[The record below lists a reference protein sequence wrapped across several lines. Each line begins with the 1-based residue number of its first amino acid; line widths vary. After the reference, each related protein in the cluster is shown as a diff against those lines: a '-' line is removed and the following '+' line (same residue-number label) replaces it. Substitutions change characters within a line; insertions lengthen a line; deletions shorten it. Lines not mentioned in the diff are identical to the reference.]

1 MPLKKLT
8 TSPEHSI
15 ALTDDEFWSMFAGD
29 LRQVTSHVVI
39 YAPYLWDERLDFVAS
54 FLRGFIERGGIVCV
68 FVKMKRGWDWR
79 GGWSE
84 EEHADLVEFQ
94 RRLELLL
101 SWGVHVNL
109 KKNVHQ
115 KIAILDGKVHYEG
128 SLNMLSHGENGE
140 NMRRF
145 SSESEATLMKEK
157 HGTDLCVDCV
167 AATAKHSI
175 GANDESQ
182 FARIGAALKRRRLA
196 LGMSQEK
203 VANHAGISRSR
214 YGQLEKFCNASLPV
228 YFKLLSTL
236 GMTSL
241 IVLLRDIQPVAS
253 FQERLEMSRFEQQPD
268 LTLLRKRDGVYRDV
282 PEKFHPKRAFASKT
296 MLASNPN
303 SSVVAELV

>member
-1 MPLKKLT
+1 MPRKKQILQI
-8 TSPEHSI
+8 ERSI

-29 LRQVTSHVVI
+29 LRQVTSHIVI

-54 FLRGFIERGGIVCV
+54 FVRGFVERGGIVCI
-68 FVKMKRGWDWR
+68 FVQMKRGWDWR

-84 EEHADLVEFQ
+84 EEHAELVEFQ

-109 KKNVHQ
+109 KKKVHQ

-128 SLNMLSHGENGE
+128 SLNMLSHIDNGE

-145 SSESEATLMKEK
+145 SSEAEADLMKEK

-175 GANDESQ
+175 GANDETQ
-182 FARIGAALKRRRLA
+182 FARLGASLKSKRLA

-214 YGQLEKFCNASLPV
+214 YGQLEKSCNASLEV
-228 YFKLLSTL
+228 YFKVLRALGLS
-236 GMTSL
+236 SL
-241 IVLLRDIQPVAS
+241 TVPLRDIQPVAS
-253 FQERLEMSRFEQQPD
+253 FQERLEMSHFEEQPD
-268 LTLLRKRDGVYRDV
+268 LTLLRKRDGVYRDI
-282 PEKFHPKRAFASKT
+282 PEKFLPKTAFASRKI
-296 MLASNPN
+296 
-303 SSVVAELV
+303 VAPSLDLN